1 MQAAELLVQSYKRLR
16 GADAQGDASA
26 YRITVRQLEA
36 LVRLSEALARLHA
49 TSTITVNH
57 VKMVRA
63 PFPSSTLPCHAPSEQ
78 SRKVAPDHLDQCTSH
93 VSTRQGFSV
102 CAAVTCTRSSP

>member
-1 MQAAELLVQSYKRLR
+1 MQSYRRLR

-49 TSTITVNH
+49 TATITINH
-57 VKMVRA
+57 VKMVR
-63 PFPSSTLPCHAPSEQ
+63 PDRLPPLYPPPPPPSLTSNNAVLP
-78 SRKVAPDHLDQCTSH
+78 
-93 VSTRQGFSV
+93 
-102 CAAVTCTRSSP
+102 